1 MKNMKSGFTL
11 VEIMIVVAIIGLLAG
26 MGTLAVM
33 KAVNNSRIKTAETEL
48 QLISSGVLQLAWD
61 TGKWPNGAVRSE
73 GVGSRNEMRNLDG
86 SVLFQLRD
94 EDSFPD
100 WKGPYYEGSLVDPWG
115 KAYFFDSDY
124 RVDGVDRIVV
134 GSHGPNRS
142 GINRYDEDNIYI
154 FLDY

>member
-61 TGKWPNGAVRSE
+61 TGKWPNGTWRTEAASGANE
-73 GVGSRNEMRNLDG
+73 IADLSGSA
-86 SVLFQLRD
+86 LFQISD
-94 EDSFPD
+94 ESVYPN

-115 KAYFFDSDY
+115 QSYFFDSDY
-124 RVDGVDRIVV
+124 DGKRVVV
-134 GSHGPNRS
+134 GSGGPNRS
-142 GINRYDEDNIYI
+142 GVNRYDEDNIYV
-154 FLDY
+154 FLDD